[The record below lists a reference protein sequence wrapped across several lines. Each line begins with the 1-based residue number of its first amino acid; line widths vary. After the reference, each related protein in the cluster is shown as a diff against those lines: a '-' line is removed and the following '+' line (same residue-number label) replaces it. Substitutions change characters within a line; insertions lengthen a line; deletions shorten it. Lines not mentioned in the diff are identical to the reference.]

1 VARGR
6 GRTAARRLLA
16 AVGGVVAGVMI
27 LLGVAASPASA
38 VAMDPTAAV
47 ARAQASLRD
56 AAVQHA
62 EHLARARQTA
72 ANDAAATSIDG
83 GTRLDPATVVVG
95 YALAQ
100 LGKPYV
106 WGGEGPDVFDCSGLT
121 MRSWERGGVTLNRH
135 SSDQWNNGRPVKT
148 DAVRAGD
155 LVFFGSDPLDPASID
170 HVALAIGDGMVVE
183 APHPGATVRIAS
195 MWRTSL
201 VGAVRVSPLA

>member
-6 GRTAARRLLA
+6 GRTAATRLLA
-16 AVGGVVAGVMI
+16 AVAGVVAGVMV
-27 LLGVAASPASA
+27 LLGAAASPASA

-56 AAVQHA
+56 AAIRHS
-62 EHLARARQTA
+62 ESLARTQQATT
-72 ANDAAATSIDG
+72 NSAAATSIDG

-121 MRSWERGGVTLNRH
+121 MRAWQQGGVTLNRH
-135 SSDQWNNGRPVKT
+135 SSDQWNNGRPIKPE
-148 DAVRAGD
+148 AVRPGD
-155 LVFFGSDPLDPASID
+155 LVFFGPDPLDPGSIN
-170 HVALAIGDGMVVE
+170 HVTLAIGGGMVVE

-195 MWRTSL
+195 MWRSSL
-201 VGAVRVSPLA
+201 VGAVRVSPVG